1 MMELEGKRSNYLLS
15 LAVGLLTAF
24 ILRYFEFSD
33 PDGVIGINTLGNI
46 KAFILFACA
55 ALIPFFLLN
64 LILNKVNTKA
74 LPGIIITV
82 IYLTSSGFAYIK
94 LYGHFEHGS
103 TVRYVAATTIFVI
116 GLLLVSFVWNNDRFK
131 KTSLILTVA
140 EIAVFSVVWY
150 LAVATPNTFTHF
162 SFGRT
167 YNIYHSSAY
176 LDQIANVYFDA
187 PFTGCEAELY
197 GHYGLFF
204 YLPLKIFGNGTG
216 TIAVILGIMAAVTF
230 ICAATALSLSIKNFI
245 LRALS
250 ILALMLYGI
259 SCRSIY
265 WQTYPHRLFFPALF
279 IAIFAICAHYKR
291 FTRLIYFLGL
301 ILTVAAF
308 TWNTETGAVCMV
320 VWAFF
325 GGMALAGKKPAMR
338 VPATLLALLI
348 NTVTTVLLSLALVN
362 IHNARVGGEAL
373 GLRGFLGVQAAGFV
387 QGLSKPMDGGN
398 ALYIH
403 IFILML
409 LCTAKGIHDMF
420 ISEEYS
426 VRGITMLATGLTGLG
441 VSIYFSNNPENGTGI
456 LNLYFM
462 MCAGLV
468 AAGAKLPYN
477 RKEKKWDAYAAS
489 SSFIAMYAFLAIF
502 MGYAMGRELPFHLK
516 AMHDVGAWNHR
527 DFEAWCEELDT
538 KIAPD
543 TKGASYGTAALFLEL
558 ERDRGGRDFQFHME
572 EMGEPEH
579 FLKFVDGPTEFEGYE
594 LIEFIHYEEVAFGYY
609 QKAGS

>member
-1 MMELEGKRSNYLLS
+1 MKR
-15 LAVGLLTAF
+15 
-24 ILRYFEFSD
+24 RYS
-33 PDGVIGINTLGNI
+33 
-46 KAFILFACA
+46 FAYD
-55 ALIPFFLLN
+55 I
-64 LILNKVNTKA
+64 VN
-74 LPGIIITV
+74 IIIQ
-82 IYLTSSGFAYIK
+82 
-94 LYGHFEHGS
+94 
-103 TVRYVAATTIFVI
+103 TI
-116 GLLLVSFVWNNDRFK
+116 
-131 KTSLILTVA
+131 
-140 EIAVFSVVWY
+140 
-150 LAVATPNTFTHF
+150 
-162 SFGRT
+162 
-167 YNIYHSSAY
+167 
-176 LDQIANVYFDA
+176 
-187 PFTGCEAELY
+187 C
-197 GHYGLFF
+197 
-204 YLPLKIFGNGTG
+204 
-216 TIAVILGIMAAVTF
+216 
-230 ICAATALSLSIKNFI
+230 LSLSYS
-245 LRALS
+245 RTS
-250 ILALMLYGI
+250 I
-259 SCRSIY
+259 
-265 WQTYPHRLFFPALF
+265 
-279 IAIFAICAHYKR
+279 
-291 FTRLIYFLGL
+291 
-301 ILTVAAF
+301 
-308 TWNTETGAVCMV
+308 
-320 VWAFF
+320 
-325 GGMALAGKKPAMR
+325 MALAAGIMLIIWF
-338 VPATLLALLI
+338 VGDIGGSLLAAKPRRLFIVGLSGLA
-348 NTVTTVLLSLALVN
+348 VVLLC
-362 IHNARVGGEAL
+362 L

-409 LCTAKGIHDMF
+409 LCSIKGIHDMF
-420 ISEEYS
+420 IRENYS

-468 AAGAKLPYN
+468 AAGAKLPYD
-477 RKEKKWDAYAAS
+477 RKEKKWDGYAAS
-489 SSFIAMYAFLAIF
+489 SSFVAMYAFLAIF